1 MIWVSGLH
9 AIPSER
15 VMKKFVLRT
24 LVLLVVVSA
33 TYAGLSGSTEKGS
46 DPVPVSKPAG
56 KFIPTEKLGAGDAV
70 AFPVDI

>member
-1 MIWVSGLH
+1 M
-9 AIPSER
+9 PSER

-33 TYAGLSGSTEKGS
+33 TYAGLSGSTGETS
-46 DPVPVSKPAG
+46 DPVPVSKQEKKTYEPAD
-56 KFIPTEKLGAGDAV
+56 KFVPTEKLRAGDAV